1 MLEAIRRDLRFAARG
16 LWRSPGFTA
25 ITVAT
30 LALGIGANTAIF
42 SVVNAVLLRPLAY
55 RDPAQLVALRGVV
68 EVRGLNDVRNSA
80 PEYQDFR
87 SEIPA
92 LTDVAAAWPISINLT
107 ALGDPE
113 RIQAAV
119 VSSNYFQVLGTA
131 PALGRDFSADDD
143 QGRIGYVVIISWDLF
158 QQRFGGDRSVI
169 GKTVRLDD
177 DPMTIIGV
185 MPPGFRHPLENGASP
200 MEVWCPVEL
209 GNTDPQFIGDRRAR
223 VFEVIGRLTPGAT
236 VTEAQAQ
243 LDALS
248 TRLESR
254 YPDVY
259 PPALG
264 WRAAAL
270 PLSERVVGDVRPAL
284 LVLLGAVAFVLL
296 IGCANVANLMLAR
309 ATGRAREI
317 AIRTALGGDRLRLVR
332 QLLTESL
339 LLAALGGALGL
350 LVAVWG
356 TSALGR
362 LAALYLPRAREIAI
376 DGPVLAFTAVLILV
390 TGIAFGLFPALQA
403 SRPDLQDVLKDSAKG
418 SAGGGRTRMRAVLVV
433 AEVAVA
439 LVLLA
444 GAGLLLRSFQ
454 RLVAVDPGFDPERL
468 LTMQVWLP
476 VPNDNAKGRYFTQEQ
491 RVGFYDRA
499 VAAVRQMPGVTGAAL
514 VSRLPYS
521 GRNDARFKIEGRP
534 VSDAQLLPSAEVRLV
549 SPDYFRTMAIP
560 VLQGEIMPDGVD
572 SLSSTY
578 AMVNRTLAEREWKG
592 QSPIGQRIQLV
603 GFGGPTAT
611 IVGVVNDVRQ
621 GAPDQPPLPEF
632 YLSYRLVAGQEMS
645 LVVRTAGD
653 PDALADR
660 VVQSIRSVDPT
671 QPVFGVKSMTRLLA
685 NAEAERRFSLLL
697 LSLFAAI
704 ALLLS
709 SLGIYGV
716 MAYSTSQ
723 RRHEIGIRMALG
735 AATPDVL
742 RLVLQQGMRL
752 VLLGLAIG
760 LFGAWA
766 LSRVL
771 AGQLYG
777 ISARDPFTYAAV
789 ALLLGTVAFTA
800 TWLPARRA
808 TRVDPMIS
816 LRSE

>member
-119 VSSNYFQVLGTA
+119 VSSNYFQVLGTV
-131 PALGRDFSADDD
+131 PALGRDFTADDD

-223 VFEVIGRLTPGAT
+223 VFEVIGRLKPGAT

-433 AEVAVA
+433 AELAVA

-491 RVGFYDRA
+491 RLGFYDRA
-499 VAAVRQMPGVTGAAL
+499 VAAVRQVPGVTGAAL

-549 SPDYFRTMAIP
+549 SPGYFRTMAIP
-560 VLQGEIMPDGVD
+560 VLQGEAMPDGVD

-777 ISARDPFTYAAV
+777 ISARDPLTYAAV
-789 ALLLGTVAFTA
+789 ALLLGTVAFAA

>member
-1 MLEAIRRDLRFAARG
+1 MLEATLRDLRFAARG

-42 SVVNAVLLRPLAY
+42 SVVNAVLLRPLEY

-68 EVRGLNDVRNSA
+68 EVRGLNDVPNSA
-80 PEYQDFR
+80 PEYQDFKR
-87 SEIPA
+87 EVPA
-92 LTDVAAAWPISINLT
+92 LTDVAAAWPININLT
-107 ALGDPE
+107 ALGEPE

-119 VSSNYFQVLGTA
+119 VSSNYFQLLGTS
-131 PALGRDFSADDD
+131 PALGRDFTPEDD

-158 QQRFGGDRSVI
+158 QHRFGGDRSVI

-223 VFEVIGRLTPGAT
+223 VFEVIGRLKAGAT
-236 VTEAQAQ
+236 VAEAQAQ
-243 LDALS
+243 LNALS
-248 TRLESR
+248 TRLGSR
-254 YPDVY
+254 YPELY
-259 PPALG
+259 PAALG

-309 ATGRAREI
+309 ATGRSREI
-317 AIRTALGGDRLRLVR
+317 AIRTALGGGRSRLIR

-339 LLAALGGALGL
+339 LLAGLGGGLGL
-350 LVAVWG
+350 LLAVWG

-362 LAALYLPRAREIAI
+362 LAALYLPRAREIGI
-376 DGPVLAFTAVLILV
+376 DGPVLGFTAVLILV
-390 TGIAFGLFPALQA
+390 TGIAFGLLPALQA

-476 VPNDNAKGRYFTQEQ
+476 VPNDNAKGRFFTQQQ

-499 VAAVRQMPGVTGAAL
+499 VAAVRQVPGVTGASL

-549 SPDYFRTMAIP
+549 SPEYFRTMAIP
-560 VLQGEIMPDGVD
+560 VLQGEAMPDGVD

-592 QSPIGQRIQLV
+592 RSPIGQRIQLV
-603 GFGGPTAT
+603 GFGGPTVT

-632 YLSYRLVAGQEMS
+632 YLSYRLIAGQEMS

-660 VVQSIRSVDPT
+660 VVQAIRSVDPT
-671 QPVFGVKSMTRLLA
+671 QPVFGVKSMERLLA

-742 RLVLQQGMRL
+742 RLVLRQGMRL

-789 ALLLGTVAFTA
+789 AVLLGTVAFAA

>member
-223 VFEVIGRLTPGAT
+223 VFEVIGRLKPGAT

-491 RVGFYDRA
+491 RVGFYGRA
-499 VAAVRQMPGVTGAAL
+499 VAAVRQVPGVTGAAL

-671 QPVFGVKSMTRLLA
+671 QPVFGVKSMARLLA

>member
-131 PALGRDFSADDD
+131 PALGRNFTADDD

-223 VFEVIGRLTPGAT
+223 VFEVIGRLKPGAT

-259 PPALG
+259 PAALG

-309 ATGRAREI
+309 ATGRTREI

-376 DGPVLAFTAVLILV
+376 DGPVLAFTVVLILV

-671 QPVFGVKSMTRLLA
+671 QPVFGVKSMARLLA

-789 ALLLGTVAFTA
+789 ALLLGTVAFAA

>member
-92 LTDVAAAWPISINLT
+92 LADVAAAWPININLT
-107 ALGDPE
+107 DLGDPE
-113 RIQAAV
+113 RIQASV

-131 PALGRDFSADDD
+131 PALGRDFTPEDD
-143 QGRIGYVVIISWDLF
+143 QGRIGYVAIISWDLF
-158 QQRFGGDRSVI
+158 QHRFGGDRSVI

-177 DPMTIIGV
+177 DPMTVIGV
-185 MPPGFRHPLENGASP
+185 MPRGFRHPLESGDSP
-200 MEVWCPVEL
+200 MEVWAPVEL
-209 GNTDPQFIGDRRAR
+209 GNADPQFIGDRRAR
-223 VFEVIGRLTPGAT
+223 VFEVIGRLKPGAT
-236 VTEAQAQ
+236 VAEAQAQ

-254 YPDVY
+254 YPEVY
-259 PPALG
+259 PAALG

-309 ATGRAREI
+309 ATGRGREI
-317 AIRTALGGDRLRLVR
+317 AIRTALGGDRPRLIR

-350 LVAVWG
+350 LLAVWG

-476 VPNDNAKGRYFTQEQ
+476 VPNDNAKGRYFTQQQ

-499 VAAVRQMPGVTGAAL
+499 VAAVRQVPGVTGAAL

-534 VSDAQLLPSAEVRLV
+534 VADAQLLPSAEVRLV

-560 VLQGEIMPDGVD
+560 VLQGEAMPDGVD

-603 GFGGPTAT
+603 GFGGPGAT

-671 QPVFGVKSMTRLLA
+671 QPVFGVKSMARLLA

-742 RLVLQQGMRL
+742 RLVLHQGMRL

-766 LSRVL
+766 MSRVL

-777 ISARDPFTYAAV
+777 ISPRDPFTYVAV
-789 ALLLGTVAFTA
+789 ALLLGTVAFAA

>member
-1 MLEAIRRDLRFAARG
+1 MLEAILRDLRFAARG

-131 PALGRDFSADDD
+131 PALGRNFTADDD

-223 VFEVIGRLTPGAT
+223 VFEVIGRLKPGAT

-259 PPALG
+259 PAALG

-309 ATGRAREI
+309 ATGRTREI

-376 DGPVLAFTAVLILV
+376 DGPVLAFTVVLILV

-499 VAAVRQMPGVTGAAL
+499 VAAVRQVPGVTAAAL

-560 VLQGEIMPDGVD
+560 VLQGETMPDGVD

-789 ALLLGTVAFTA
+789 ALLLGTVAFAA

>member
-1 MLEAIRRDLRFAARG
+1 MLEATRRDLRFAARG

-131 PALGRDFSADDD
+131 PALGRNFTADDD

-223 VFEVIGRLTPGAT
+223 VFEVIGRLKPGAT

-259 PPALG
+259 PAALG

-309 ATGRAREI
+309 ATGRTREI

-499 VAAVRQMPGVTGAAL
+499 VAAVRQVPGVTAAAL

-521 GRNDARFKIEGRP
+521 GRNDARFKVEGRP
-534 VSDAQLLPSAEVRLV
+534 VADAQLLPSAEVRLV

-560 VLQGEIMPDGVD
+560 VLQGETMPDGVD

-671 QPVFGVKSMTRLLA
+671 QPVFGVKSMARLLA

-742 RLVLQQGMRL
+742 RLVLHQGMRL

-766 LSRVL
+766 MSRVL

-777 ISARDPFTYAAV
+777 ISPRDPFTYVAV
-789 ALLLGTVAFTA
+789 ALLLGTVAFAA

>member
-1 MLEAIRRDLRFAARG
+1 MLEATRRDLRFAARG

-131 PALGRDFSADDD
+131 PALGRNFTADDD

-223 VFEVIGRLTPGAT
+223 VFEVIGRLKPGAT

-309 ATGRAREI
+309 ATGRTREI

-376 DGPVLAFTAVLILV
+376 DGPVLAFTVVLILV

-491 RVGFYDRA
+491 RLGFYDRT
-499 VAAVRQMPGVTGAAL
+499 VAAVRQVPGVTGAAL

-560 VLQGEIMPDGVD
+560 VLQGEAMPDGVD

-578 AMVNRTLAEREWKG
+578 ALVNRTLAEREWKG

-671 QPVFGVKSMTRLLA
+671 QPVFGVMSMARLLA

-742 RLVLQQGMRL
+742 RLVLRQGMRL

-777 ISARDPFTYAAV
+777 ISARDPFTYVAV
-789 ALLLGTVAFTA
+789 ALLLGTVAFAA

>member
-131 PALGRDFSADDD
+131 PALGRNFTADDD

-223 VFEVIGRLTPGAT
+223 VFEVIGRLKPGAT

-309 ATGRAREI
+309 ATGRTREI

-499 VAAVRQMPGVTGAAL
+499 VAAVRQVPGVTAAAL

-560 VLQGEIMPDGVD
+560 VLQGETMPDGVD

-660 VVQSIRSVDPT
+660 VVRSIRSVDPT
-671 QPVFGVKSMTRLLA
+671 QPVFGVKSMARLLA

-789 ALLLGTVAFTA
+789 ALLLGTVAFAA